1 MNPFFDVANRAARS
15 LEENCNRVFFGLR
28 NRYWGRWKLRPGL
41 PDVERSSGETEF
53 YKMVLRSSVTEQCVA
68 SDACVDIGCR
78 NWSYAPA
85 LAEVFAGAEL
95 IGVEL
100 DGGRRYFNL
109 HRRIDAA
116 HASAHALAKAGIQ
129 ARALHAN
136 FLNLAGNDFSGAQHQ
151 VFCFFFPFVSER
163 PCRKWGIPAC
173 YSDFPAQL
181 AHAKKLGASEIVSC
195 HQGEWEAEIAREA
208 YASAGFH
215 PRESVLAPEDF
226 KNLWP
231 SPYPTHIF
239 RVQSS
244 L

>member
-1 MNPFFDVANRAARS
+1 MNPFALAEELLNRAS
-15 LEENCNRVFFGLR
+15 FGLR
-28 NRYWGRWKLRPGL
+28 NRYWGRWKIRSGYPEKPESEKEIAFYRLILKTADIQARGASAACI
-41 PDVERSSGETEF
+41 DV
-53 YKMVLRSSVTEQCVA
+53 
-68 SDACVDIGCR
+68 GCR
-78 NWSYAPA
+78 NWSYAPV

-95 IGVEL
+95 VGIEL

-136 FLNLAGNDFSGAQHQ
+136 FLNLSGNDLSGARHP

-163 PCRKWGIPAC
+163 PCRKWGLPAS
-173 YSDFPAQL
+173 YSDFSVQL
-181 AHAKKLGASEIVSC
+181 AHARNLGAAEIVSC

-215 PRESVLAPEDF
+215 PRESVLAPQDF